1 VQVFSGL
8 GGPED
13 QRIRFFLWM
22 PVIFGI
28 GVISYFSIRFEPT
41 RAELWAVA
49 AVTGTL
55 WILAR
60 LLPVTARPPVYAVVL
75 IALGFLNASWRAHQ
89 VGAPVLGWHYYGPV
103 EGKVVALDRSS
114 SDKPR
119 VTLAEPVL
127 LRVGSERTPKFVRVS
142 LHSEDGIL
150 EPVPGSRIMVTARLS
165 PPSGPVEPGGFDFQR
180 LAWFRSLGAVGYA
193 RTPAVLAEPADVNSF
208 SLWLFE
214 FRMDISSGIRD
225 RLPDQAGAFAAA
237 ILTGDRSAID
247 PALLEDLRK
256 SNLAHLLAISGLHMG
271 LLTGFIFALV
281 RYGFALIPF
290 VALRFPT
297 KKIAAVLALMAG
309 LAYLGVSGANIATQR
324 AFIMVSVMLVAVLLD
339 RPAITLRAVALAAM
353 IILAL
358 RPETVMEPGFQMSF
372 AATSALVATFDYLRR
387 VQWWRTLQFGR
398 FRRLSPVLA
407 LIASSAIAGAATA
420 PISAFHFN
428 QIAKLGLLANLL
440 SVPVMGLAVMP
451 SAVVAGLLSLVGLE
465 QLPLQAMQAGIG
477 WILYVAHWIAGL
489 EASVTQVKSAPGQ
502 VLALIAAGAII
513 FMLWHGHLRW
523 VGVVVS
529 LAGFL
534 LWSVTERPDILITDN
549 GRLVGIMAEEGRAL
563 TRKRGNGFAADTWLE
578 NDGDKADQEM
588 AAARQAFKSD
598 DFILEKGGQRIGYF
612 WGKERPGH
620 KLEPVCAEVDILI
633 APQWTASLDG
643 PCRFLAAEFLR
654 LEGSVAIVTGE
665 AGAKIITARQATGA
679 RLWNSKEVRAASRF

>member
-1 VQVFSGL
+1 
-8 GGPED
+8 
-13 QRIRFFLWM
+13 M
-22 PVIFGI
+22 
-28 GVISYFSIRFEPT
+28 
-41 RAELWAVA
+41 
-49 AVTGTL
+49 
-55 WILAR
+55 
-60 LLPVTARPPVYAVVL
+60 TARPVVYAVVL

-103 EGKVVALDRSS
+103 EGTVAALDRSS

-127 LRVGSERTPKFVRVS
+127 LRVSPERTPKFVRVS
-142 LHSEDGIL
+142 LHSKDGIL

-193 RTPAVLAEPADVNSF
+193 RTPVVLAEPADVNSF

-214 FRMDISSGIRD
+214 FRMKISSGIRD

-237 ILTGDRSAID
+237 ILTGDRSAIN

-297 KKIAAVLALMAG
+297 KKIAAVLALAAG

-358 RPETVMEPGFQMSF
+358 RPETVMGPGFQMSF

-387 VQWWRTLQFGR
+387 VGWWRTLQFGR
-398 FRRLSPVLA
+398 FRRFSPVLA

-420 PISAFHFN
+420 PISAFYFN
-428 QIAKLGLLANLL
+428 QIVKFGLLANLL

-451 SAVVAGLLSLVGLE
+451 SAVVAGLLSVVGLE
-465 QLPLQAMQAGIG
+465 QPPLQAMQAGIG

-489 EASVTQVKSAPGQ
+489 EASVTPVKSAPGQ

-513 FMLWHGHLRW
+513 FMLWQGHLRW
-523 VGVVVS
+523 VGVAVS

-534 LWSVTERPDILITDN
+534 LWSATERPDILITDN
-549 GRLVGIMAEEGRAL
+549 GRLVGIMGETGRAL

-578 NDGDKADQEM
+578 NDGDKADQAL
-588 AAARQAFKSD
+588 AAARQSFEPD
-598 DFILEKGGQRIGYF
+598 DFIFEKDGQRIGYF
-612 WGKERPGH
+612 WGKEKSGR
-620 KLEPVCAEVDILI
+620 KLEPACAEVDILI
-633 APQWTASLDG
+633 APQWTVGLNG
-643 PCRFLAAEFLR
+643 PCRLLAAEFLR
-654 LEGSVAIVTGE
+654 FEGSVAIATGSAE
-665 AGAKIITARQATGA
+665 AKIITARQTTGA
-679 RLWNSKEVRAASRF
+679 RLWNSKEVRASSRF